1 MLHNFTTRDNK
12 LHIGGINA
20 EELVQQYGSPLYVYD
35 GAIIRRQYRVLR
47 NAISY
52 PDTRFFYACKANPN
66 LELLKILRQEGCGLE
81 AVSYNEVLAGLGAGF
96 APEDIIFT
104 CSFITKDELEAVIKA
119 GAAVNIDSLTQLK
132 WFGEINPGGKV
143 SLRINQGIG
152 AGHHEHTITGGP
164 DSKFGIDITQLDEA
178 KRIAAEHNVRIVGLH
193 QHIGSHILD
202 PEIFMLAIRTLLK
215 TARQFDGLEFLD
227 FGGGFGVAY
236 KETDKPLDLP
246 RLGAMITKEVE
257 EFTKEY
263 GHIQIRFEPGRFL
276 VVECG
281 VLLATVT
288 DIKETP
294 YHTFVGVNT
303 GFNHL
308 IRPMMY
314 GSYHQIVNASCV
326 TSENIKK
333 VWVVGNICESGDIFT
348 RDREL
353 PEAKPGDTIAILGA
367 GAYGR
372 AMSFPYNGR
381 KQPQEVLVESGI
393 ARPISER

>member
-20 EELVQQYGSPLYVYD
+20 EDLVREFGSPLYVYD
-35 GAIIRRQYRVLR
+35 GAIIRRQYRALR
-47 NAISY
+47 DVISY

-66 LELLKILRQEGCGLE
+66 PELLQILRQEGCGLE
-81 AVSYNEVLAGLGAGF
+81 AVSYNEVLAGLDVGF

-104 CSFITKDELEAVIKA
+104 CSFIAKDELEAVIKA
-119 GAAVNIDSLTQLK
+119 GVMVNIDSLSQLR
-132 WFGEINPGGKV
+132 WFGEIKPGGKV

-193 QHIGSHILD
+193 QHIGSHILE
-202 PEIFMLAIRTLLK
+202 PETFMLAIRTLLQ

-236 KETDKPLDLP
+236 KPEDKPLDLP
-246 RLGAMITKEVE
+246 KLGAMITAEVE
-257 EFTKEY
+257 TFTKEY

-276 VVECG
+276 VAESG
-281 VLLATVT
+281 VLLGTVT

-294 YHTFVGVNT
+294 HHTFIGLNT

-314 GSYHQIVNASCV
+314 NSYHQIVNASN
-326 TSENIKK
+326 TDGKKKK
-333 VWVVGNICESGDIFT
+333 VWIVGNICESGDIFAKN
-348 RDREL
+348 RDLQE
-353 PEAKPGDTIAILGA
+353 PKPGDTIAILGA
-367 GAYGR
+367 GAYGY
-372 AMSFPYNGR
+372 AMSFFYNGR
-381 KQPQEVLVESGI
+381 KQPEEALVDNGT
-393 ARPISER
+393 ARLISER